1 MTDLRYPIG
10 EFEWHGEADIARRA
24 ELIAAIEQLPAQLRD
39 AVSGLS
45 DAQIDTPYR
54 LGGWTVRQVVHHVAD
69 SHINAYT
76 RFRFTVTEPEPALK
90 GYNEA
95 LWAEI
100 ADARSGPVDVSLTLL
115 DALHRRWVLMLRSLT
130 SEQFARTFHHS
141 QLGQVSLDRNLAL
154 YAWHGAH
161 HVAHITSLCQRMGW
175 GA

>member
-10 EFEWHGEADIARRA
+10 EFEWHGENDIARRA
-24 ELIAAIEQLPAQLRD
+24 EFIAAIEQLPARMR
-39 AVSGLS
+39 AVVSGLS

-76 RFRFTVTEPEPALK
+76 RFRFTVTEDEPALK
-90 GYNEA
+90 GYNEG

-115 DALHRRWVLMLRSLT
+115 DALHRRWILMLRALT
-130 SEQFARTFHHS
+130 AEQFARSFHHS
-141 QLGQVSLDRNLAL
+141 QLGPVTLDRNLAL

-161 HVAHITSLCQRMGW
+161 HVAHIASLRDRMGW
-175 GA
+175 DA